1 MGNEGS
7 YKIVQAAV
15 GDPSASGTS
24 NTFIATISQDANG
37 KITATKKTVAV
48 TNSAPTLAWGTTSTI
63 GTVAGTNLQVK
74 MPANPNTDTKNTAGS
89 TDTSSKIFLIGA
101 TSQAANP
108 QTYSHDTAYVGTDGC
123 LYSNSTKVSVEGH
136 THNYAGSSSA
146 GGAATSANKLT
157 TARTIS
163 LTGSVTGS
171 GTFDGSGNLSIAT
184 TTNHTHNYAG
194 SSSAGGAANSAN
206 KLATARTITLS
217 GAVTGSASFDGSK
230 NITITTSS
238 SQQTLP
244 YSSSTSQLFV
254 TTTANQANYTLS
266 NFVDNA
272 VYHVY
277 VNGFKIPSSEYTV
290 SSSGVVTLANPPEL
304 ANQEVEIVANYTSYV
319 TTDSSINN
327 SSYLNYYRQATAPSN
342 TNALWLDTS
351 TTTSSSSFTP
361 KLYDGGKWNAIGGAD
376 TAVLDARYVKKSG
389 DTVSGVIRSTYKS
402 GT

>member
-1 MGNEGS
+1 MANVKDLLVNGSARIIGTIYGNATSANNSDKLDGKHLNE
-7 YKIVQAAV
+7 IAA
-15 GDPSASGTS
+15 SKST
-24 NTFIATISQDANG
+24 
-37 KITATKKTVAV
+37 
-48 TNSAPTLAWGTTSTI
+48 TLAWNTSSTVATI
-63 GTVAGTNLQVK
+63 GGNNITVT
-74 MPANPNTDTKNTAGS
+74 MPANPNTWRGIQNNLTSDS
-89 TDTSSKIFLIGA
+89 TTDSLSAAQGKALKALIDGKAASS
-101 TSQAANP
+101 
-108 QTYSHDTAYVGTDGC
+108 
-123 LYSNSTKVSVEGH
+123 
-136 THNYAGSSSA
+136 
-146 GGAATSANKLT
+146 
-157 TARTIS
+157 
-163 LTGSVTGS
+163 
-171 GTFDGSGNLSIAT
+171 
-184 TTNHTHNYAG
+184 HTHNYAG

-230 NITITTSS
+230 NITITTTS

-254 TTTANQANYTLS
+254 TSTANQANYTLS

-277 VNGFKIPSSEYTV
+277 VNGFKIPNSEYTV
-290 SSSGVVTLANPPEL
+290 SSSGVVTLTNPPEL

-361 KLYDGGKWNAIGGAD
+361 KLYDGGKWTAIGGS
-376 TAVLDARYVKKSG
+376 TTCTDAQI
-389 DTVSGVIRSTYKS
+389 DAIFA
-402 GT
+402 

>member
-1 MGNEGS
+1 M
-7 YKIVQAAV
+7 AAAQ
-15 GDPSASGTS
+15 GKALKALIDGKAASS
-24 NTFIATISQDANG
+24 
-37 KITATKKTVAV
+37 
-48 TNSAPTLAWGTTSTI
+48 
-63 GTVAGTNLQVK
+63 
-74 MPANPNTDTKNTAGS
+74 
-89 TDTSSKIFLIGA
+89 
-101 TSQAANP
+101 
-108 QTYSHDTAYVGTDGC
+108 
-123 LYSNSTKVSVEGH
+123 
-136 THNYAGSSSA
+136 
-146 GGAATSANKLT
+146 
-157 TARTIS
+157 
-163 LTGSVTGS
+163 
-171 GTFDGSGNLSIAT
+171 
-184 TTNHTHNYAG
+184 HTHNYAG

-230 NITITTSS
+230 NITITTTG

-266 NFVDNA
+266 NFIDNA

-290 SSSGVVTLANPPEL
+290 SSSGVVTLDNPPEL

-351 TTTSSSSFTP
+351 ATTSSSSFTP

-376 TAVLDARYVKKSG
+376 TAVLDTRYVKKSG
-389 DTVSGVIRSTYKS
+389 DTMSGALTTPNLFVINDSCNTAYNALAYFRHYSDND
-402 GT
+402 